1 METYVYIIAI
11 SSTFNKQRYE
21 YKLTQPCLAQHG
33 IVNVFL
39 KQKFYLLSIV
49 FPHAN

>member
-33 IVNVFL
+33 TCKCVPKTEVL
-39 KQKFYLLSIV
+39 
-49 FPHAN
+49 PA